1 MRGDRGARGRE
12 AGGLSGHRRAARR
25 SLGPGA
31 EVVADGPAGS
41 GEYHRGSMTVAP
53 GDHRRSVE
61 PPVVDLDAGRPIGRT
76 GRTGRLCRLVGTVAL
91 VGAVVFTAVAGAA
104 PPRQGELAELAA
116 AEAALDA
123 AFERHAAAIGD
134 RDAAEARA
142 VTLEADLRA
151 LDDRSLQLVLEY
163 EATVRRARDL
173 AVEAYV
179 RGGTTG
185 ELDGYLDAAG
195 ATEAAVRSHLAVG
208 RVESARDAARA
219 VRQLRQTVDTEAAA
233 TGEAVATAVAALD
246 RSNEAVRA
254 AAADIDAARGRVA
267 AAEVAVAAAAEAERI
282 AAAEAAEAARR
293 AAEAA
298 ARAPSGG
305 ATGDAWARLRN
316 CESGGDYTV
325 VSSNGLYFGAYQ
337 FSLGAWAAVGGTGN
351 PAAASPAEQDYRARL
366 LFERAGWTQWPI
378 CGRYLVE

>member
-1 MRGDRGARGRE
+1 
-12 AGGLSGHRRAARR
+12 
-25 SLGPGA
+25 
-31 EVVADGPAGS
+31 
-41 GEYHRGSMTVAP
+41 MTVAP
-53 GDHRRSVE
+53 GDRRR
-61 PPVVDLDAGRPIGRT
+61 PWGRKAVDLDAGRPT
-76 GRTGRLCRLVGTVAL
+76 GRTGRSSRFRRLVGSVAL
-91 VGAVVFTAVAGAA
+91 LGAVALTPVAGAA
-104 PPRQGELAELAA
+104 PVRQGELAELAA
-116 AEAALDA
+116 AEASLDE
-123 AFERHAAAIGD
+123 AFERHADALRA
-134 RDAAEARA
+134 RDEAEARA
-142 VTLEADLRA
+142 VTLETDLRA

-173 AVEAYV
+173 AVAAYV

-185 ELDGYLDAAG
+185 ELDGYLDASG

-233 TGEAVATAVAALD
+233 TGEAVA
-246 RSNEAVRA
+246 
-254 AAADIDAARGRVA
+254 
-267 AAEVAVAAAAEAERI
+267 VAVAELDRANESVRQAVDAIEAARRRVAVAEVRVAEAAEAERI

-298 ARAPSGG
+298 ARTPTGG

-316 CESGGDYTV
+316 CESGGDYTI
-325 VSSNGLYFGAYQ
+325 VSANGLYFGAYQ

-351 PAAASPAEQDYRARL
+351 PAEAPPSEQDYRARL